1 MEVPEFLSSVSS
13 GRRLSAIV
21 PADMESVVRQAT
33 VSGLKGLGYAVRSNI
48 GCACV
53 IDRVQTPCLDEGVSS
68 KTVYIVQYPD
78 CDADLKSAFG
88 LVSCLAPSDG
98 VVVLFESAE
107 YPPKKSKAAAS
118 LLSKAVVLDPTEGVG
133 TISWVH
139 YKATEAGLGVSTR
152 GAALIQARIAGNPSA
167 TDCVLRTL
175 SLYTNNSGSV
185 SEQEIADAISFLVDA
200 DDGRAVLDDLLNQ
213 RSLPLS
219 RRLEVIPESK
229 LVPLFRAATSEM
241 IIINQLANML
251 AAADKGRLDVAR
263 ASEDLGLAV
272 DRVKARYL
280 PIARTLGPARSKSVL
295 EICSMADTLLL
306 RTAYSSRDAA
316 MAVALSICR
325 Q

>member
-13 GRRLSAIV
+13 GRRLSAII
-21 PADMESVVRQAT
+21 PADMESVVRQST
-33 VSGLKGLGYAVRSNI
+33 VSGLKGLGYAVRSNL
-48 GCACV
+48 GCAGV
-53 IDRVQTPCLDEGVSS
+53 IDRVQTPSLEDGDSS
-68 KTVYIVQYPD
+68 RTAYVVQYPES
-78 CDADLKSAFG
+78 DADLKSAHG
-88 LVSCLAPSDG
+88 LVSCLSPGDG
-98 VVVLFESAE
+98 VVVLFESAD
-107 YPPKKSKAAAS
+107 YPPKKSKASAS

-133 TISWVH
+133 TIQWVQH
-139 YKATEAGLGVSTR
+139 KATEAGLCVSAR
-152 GAALIQARIAGNPSA
+152 GAALLQARVAGNPSA
-167 TDCVLRTL
+167 TDCVLRCL

-185 SEQEIADAISFLVDA
+185 TEQEIVDAVSFLVDA

-241 IIINQLANML
+241 IIINQLASML
-251 AAADKGRLDVAR
+251 AAADKGRLDVAK

-280 PIARTLGPARSKSVL
+280 PIARALGPARSKSVL
-295 EICSMADTLLL
+295 DICSMADTLLL

-316 MAVALSICR
+316 MAVALSVCR